1 MTQIR
6 IATHAQ
12 GRSGLIGDIG
22 WMLRLA
28 AQALIAFAG
37 TASAPQNPAFDGT
50 WDTEGVDGVPV
61 WKLNVA
67 DQSLGAGSIAIIRQ
81 K

>member
-1 MTQIR
+1 MPPLFAYHKQVGYTRRVLKMRTSVTITR
-6 IATHAQ
+6 IAPMAITTQTH
-12 GRSGLIGDIG
+12 SGVG
-22 WMLRLA
+22 A
-28 AQALIAFAG
+28 ASSAG
-37 TASAPQNPAFDGT
+37 GASGGAAS
-50 WDTEGVDGVPV
+50 V